1 MDNILYNLLYSL
13 NDELDKNDTGSV
25 NFVLARYFIK
35 NFERIPESNIYQMA
49 EDCNVSRA
57 SIRRFSIAMGFENFA
72 EMKKV
77 IGRHL
82 PKVIS
87 IPDKNYR
94 ELLTGNLIRIANE
107 LDERMNTHEIDVICN
122 RIKQA
127 KKVVILASRT
137 SMSNAKDFQIEL
149 ASKGKLTYI
158 VSDDSINSMIF
169 NDFESNDYV
178 ITLSVSGLF
187 AQSVSAKLKQI
198 HCIKD
203 LITVNR
209 LDDFSTVFDHVYFM
223 SHLDHSTN
231 PDIYRAYGLH
241 YFLDIIQNH
250 FMKDVN

>member
-25 NFVLARYFIK
+25 NFVLSRYFIE
-35 NFERIPESNIYQMA
+35 NFEAIPNANIYQMA

-57 SIRRFSIAMGFENFA
+57 SIRRFSQGMGFENFA
-72 EMKKV
+72 DMKKT
-77 IGRHL
+77 IKNHL
-82 PKVIS
+82 PENNN

-94 ELLTGNLIRIANE
+94 ELLTGNLIRIVSE
-107 LDERMNTHEIDVICN
+107 LDERMNTHEIDVICD
-122 RIKQA
+122 RISKA
-127 KKVVILASRT
+127 KKMIILTSRT

-149 ASKGKLTYI
+149 ASKGKLSYI
-158 VSDDSINSMIF
+158 ISDDSLDSMIF
-169 NDFESNDYV
+169 DDFEKSDYI

-187 AQSVSAKLKQI
+187 AKSVSEKMCQI
-198 HCIKD
+198 DCNKD

-209 LDDFSTVFDHVYFM
+209 IIDFGNSFSHVYYM

-231 PDIYRAYGLH
+231 PDVYRAYGLH

-250 FMKDVN
+250 YSESE